1 MSNVDTI
8 NHNRDRFRDRDF
20 SFVRSFNNKT
30 KEFRC
35 DICKLKGKKG
45 STLVDENGDE
55 ISIGKTCFHDNF
67 SIRIKDLS
75 D

>member
-8 NHNRDRFRDRDF
+8 IRNRDRFRGRDF
-20 SFVRSFNNKT
+20 RFVRSISYKT

-45 STLVDENGDE
+45 CVLEDHAGQIRIGDV
-55 ISIGKTCFHDNF
+55 CFRDNF
-67 SIRIKDLS
+67 TIRANEPQS
-75 D
+75 